1 MGRDIEA
8 IKDAIESVKKSQWSN
23 KQEVIK
29 QLDGQLDGYYDEI
42 AKGAFHLERD
52 EAIGLVKSAPMR
64 DGEMK
69 GRMVESIKKQYDAEF
84 SEEMEATRIR
94 KAAIQKEIAK
104 EPLIILLKSVGRALR
119 QGEISQRD
127 AMRLLDSAV
136 DTTA

>member
-1 MGRDIEA
+1 MDRDIGA

-29 QLDGQLDGYYDEI
+29 QLEGQLDSYDDEI
-42 AKGAFHLERD
+42 AKGVFHLERD
-52 EAIGLVKSAPMR
+52 EAIGLIKSSPM
-64 DGEMK
+64 GEEMK

-84 SEEMEATRIR
+84 SEEMEATRVR

-104 EPLIILLKSVGRALR
+104 EPLIILLKSVGRALK

-136 DTTA
+136 DVKA

>member
-104 EPLIILLKSVGRALR
+104 EPLI
-119 QGEISQRD
+119 
-127 AMRLLDSAV
+127 
-136 DTTA
+136 